1 MKSRMLFRVA
11 MVSSVCM
18 LSGCGS
24 LFGPEGYFRDRGD
37 SYLQSDVIPPM
48 QVPQGIQAGGVGQL
62 YVIPDSSEIGALVGE
77 KFVTP
82 RPMPLNDGSLDE
94 RVKIQSIGDRRW
106 VLVNASPAEVWPQ
119 VRAFLES
126 HQLDVIYTNA
136 RNGIL
141 ETSWLK
147 FLDNE
152 ETKDKYRI
160 KIDTGIH
167 PNTTEIHAL
176 HMSMPWGIP
185 GHGQVNWPT
194 RSINPER
201 ESWMLEELA
210 TALVES
216 GKTSQSASLLAQ
228 KIGVSDR
235 VYIGMQDSEPVLSL
249 ALDYTRAWATIN
261 HALEQDGFTTW
272 DADKELGL
280 AYVGYLVK
288 EEEVVMSEGQ
298 KRGMMGG
305 IFDFSDGFIFKT
317 NTNES
322 DEPEEKP
329 KSNYVLSD
337 LLPNLEYEDTE
348 LNRQLFSGVRQGE
361 AETLFNVPGYIVVVR
376 GWDNEIQVRIR
387 DAQGKLL
394 QAQEAKSLLQRIRN
408 NLI

>member
-1 MKSRMLFRVA
+1 MKSRMLFRVV

-18 LSGCGS
+18 LSACSS

-37 SYLQSDVIPPM
+37 SYLLADVIPPM
-48 QVPQGIQAGGVGQL
+48 QVPQDIQTVGVDQL
-62 YVIPDSSEIGALVGE
+62 YVIPKSSDIDTLVGE
-77 KFVTP
+77 TFATP
-82 RPMPLNDGSLDE
+82 RPLPLNDGSLDE
-94 RVKIQSIGDRRW
+94 LVTIQSIVDRRW

-119 VRAFLES
+119 VRAFLETR
-126 HQLDVIYTNA
+126 QLNVIYTNA

-160 KIDTGIH
+160 KIETGIH
-167 PNTTEIHAL
+167 PQTTEIHVL

-185 GHGQVNWPT
+185 GNGQVNWPA
-194 RSINPER
+194 RSISAER
-201 ESWMLEELA
+201 EAWMLEELA
-210 TALVES
+210 TALVER
-216 GKTSQSASLLAQ
+216 GETSQSASLLAQ
-228 KIGVSDR
+228 TIGVSDR
-235 VYIGMQDSEPVLSL
+235 VKINMLDAEPVLSL
-249 ALDYTRAWATIN
+249 ALDYTRAWATVG
-261 HALEQDGFTTW
+261 HALEEDGFTTW
-272 DADKELGL
+272 DADKELGM
-280 AYVGYLVK
+280 AYIGYLVK
-288 EEEVVMSEGQ
+288 EQKVGMAEGQ

-317 NTNES
+317 NANEA

-348 LNRQLFSGVRQGE
+348 LNRQLFSGVSQGE
-361 AETLFNVPGYIVVVR
+361 SETLYSVPGYLIVMR

-387 DAQGKLL
+387 DAKGKKLK
-394 QAQEAKSLLQRIRN
+394 AQEAKSLLQRIRN